1 MINKTIYLGTSH
13 IAFDLICKHP
23 DYNLQCVICEAKRIT
38 PAYANIAKKNGIEI
52 LSFVNKEELMI
63 LLDSVVDTTDLFII
77 YQFDYIIPKQFSTS
91 DKFYNFHS
99 GSLST
104 NRGAHPIIRSI
115 LNGDTKTELTLHRI
129 NEQIDQGMVVGTFEV
144 KIDQTDDTI
153 SLKEKTE
160 KGLLPLLDKLM
171 LFLKGDVEAN
181 VINGGTYYKPIRVED
196 YTINPEFDSE
206 IQISNKIRSQKQYKG
221 AVLVYNGQKYNI
233 KNIEHLGDLISDK
246 YSIDFK
252 NHFFVIKRLDT
263 SFKLIIK
270 ED

>member
-1 MINKTIYLGTSH
+1 MKYKSIYLGTST
-13 IAFDLICKHP
+13 IAFDLICKHS
-23 DYNLQCVICEAKRIT
+23 DFNIQSVICEGKRIT
-38 PAYANIAKKNGIEI
+38 PAYANIAKIHGIEL
-52 LSFVNKEELMI
+52 LSFVNKEELVI
-63 LLDSVVDTTDLFII
+63 ILDSVLDKTDLFII
-77 YQFDYIIPKQFSTS
+77 YQFDYIIPKQFSSS

-144 KIDQTDDTI
+144 SIDQTDDAI
-153 SLKEKTE
+153 SLKAKTE
-160 KGLLPLLDKLM
+160 KGLQSLLDKLM
-171 LFLKGDVEAN
+171 LFLKGDVDAN
-181 VINGGTYYKPIRVED
+181 EINGGKYYKPISEED
-196 YTINPEFDSE
+196 YTINLHLDSE

-221 AVLVYNGQKYNI
+221 AVFVFNGKKYYI
-233 KNIEHLGDLISDK
+233 KNIEHLDDLLNDENT
-246 YSIDFK
+246 IDFK
-252 NHFFVIKRLDT
+252 DHFFVIKRLDT

>member
-1 MINKTIYLGTSH
+1 MNNNTIYLGTSYF
-13 IAFDLICKHP
+13 AFDLICRHP
-23 DYNLQCVICEAKRIT
+23 YYNIQSVICEAKRIT
-38 PAYANIAKKNGIEI
+38 PEYANVAKTRSIEI
-52 LSFVNKEELMI
+52 LSFVNKEELEI
-63 LLDSVVDTTDLFII
+63 ILDSVLDKTDLFII

-129 NEQIDQGMVVGTFEV
+129 NEQIDQGMVIGTFEV
-144 KIDQTDDTI
+144 SIDQIDDTI

-171 LFLKGDVEAN
+171 LFLKGDVEPN
-181 VINGGTYYKPIRVED
+181 VINGGKYYKPISEED

-221 AVLVYNGQKYNI
+221 AVLVFDGQKYFI
-233 KNIEHLGDLISDK
+233 KNIEYLDDIICDK

-252 NHFFVIKRLDT
+252 DHFLVIKRLDT

>member
-13 IAFDLICKHP
+13 KAFDLICKHP
-23 DYNLQCVICEAKRIT
+23 DYNLQFVICEAKRIT
-38 PAYANIAKKNGIEI
+38 PAYVNIAKINGIEI
-52 LSFVNKEELMI
+52 LSFVNKEELVI
-63 LLDSVVDTTDLFII
+63 LLDSVVDKTDLFII
-77 YQFDYIIPKQFSTS
+77 YQFDYIITKQFSTS

-99 GSLST
+99 GSLSA

-115 LNGDTKTELTLHRI
+115 LNGDTQTELTLHRI

-144 KIDQTDDTI
+144 NVDQTDDTI

-171 LFLKGDVEAN
+171 LFLKGDVEAF
-181 VINGGTYYKPIRVED
+181 VINGGTYYKPIREED

-206 IQISNKIRSQKQYKG
+206 IQISNKIRSKKQYKG
-221 AVLVYNGQKYNI
+221 AVLVFNRKKYYI
-233 KNIEHLGDLISDK
+233 KNIEHLDDLLNDE
-246 YSIDFK
+246 YTIDFRDD
-252 NHFFVIKRLDT
+252 FFVIKRLDT